1 MASYEDDILVAFHER
16 VAAMMAGKGLPYTFE
31 APEEEAEVEV
41 DMSELLQVDNEDEDE
56 PESGDELPD
65 SDE

>member
-1 MASYEDDILVAFHER
+1 MASYEDEILEAFHER
-16 VAAMMAGKGLPYTFE
+16 VTAMMAGKGLPYTFE

-41 DMSELLQVDNEDEDE
+41 DMSELLQVDNEDDDE
-56 PESGDELPD
+56 PKSGDD